1 MIQIIAKIVIRNK
14 ILSKINGKYFKKSVI
29 KEVERFLSFRI
40 FLTNF
45 EKLLINLKFII
56 MNIYDLINF
65 SNNY

>member
-14 ILSKINGKYFKKSVI
+14 ILPKITGKYFKKSVI
-29 KEVERFLSFRI
+29 KEVERFLIFRI

-65 SNNY
+65 LNNY